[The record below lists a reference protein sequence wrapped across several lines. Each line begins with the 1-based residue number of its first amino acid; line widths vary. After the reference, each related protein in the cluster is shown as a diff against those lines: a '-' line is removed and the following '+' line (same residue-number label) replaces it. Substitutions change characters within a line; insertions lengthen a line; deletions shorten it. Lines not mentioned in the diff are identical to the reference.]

1 MSLSNYILPI
11 VLKRIML
18 INNYIMAQKY
28 KVIHNFLVTGSLP
41 CATLKVIGKWRAYR
55 YLRFDIATSR
65 FDWALIEEERW
76 ITTSLISRFPELS
89 SPSSS
94 EYSLVLPLVE
104 TSRGSSPLSIK
115 PWPCPKVLLSTTRLG
130 LG

>member
-1 MSLSNYILPI
+1 MSLSNYVLPI
-11 VLKRIML
+11 VMKRIML
-18 INNYIMAQKY
+18 INNCIMAQKY
-28 KVIHNFLVTGSLP
+28 KVIPNFLVTGSLP

-55 YLRFDIATSR
+55 YFRFDIATSR
-65 FDWALIEEERW
+65 FDWGLIEEERW
-76 ITTSLISRFPELS
+76 ITTSLILRFPELS

-94 EYSLVLPLVE
+94 EYSSVLPLVE
-104 TSRGSSPLSIK
+104 ALRGSSPLYIK